1 MNKDNIAEK
10 WREEFDKSFVEKHI
24 WNDNP
29 LFYNTKTEDVDLM
42 TEDVDLI
49 KSFISDT
56 LTSHRLSL
64 KEELLKK
71 LPRECEFDCKVIINQ
86 VLKEE

>member
-29 LFYNTKTEDVDLM
+29 LFYNTK

-86 VLKEE
+86 VLKEK